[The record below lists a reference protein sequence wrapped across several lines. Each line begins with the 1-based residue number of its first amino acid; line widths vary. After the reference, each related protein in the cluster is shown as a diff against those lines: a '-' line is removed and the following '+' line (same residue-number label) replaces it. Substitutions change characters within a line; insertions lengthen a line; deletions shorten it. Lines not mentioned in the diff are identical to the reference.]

1 VPFSIDTR
9 LKERIAHEL
18 LSGYAEAQR
27 AGAFERC
34 AQVEDILTRWLRTV
48 GAGYQQP
55 VPLSTLDLAL
65 RGVAGLEIQ
74 RAALTILSLIAQNLG
89 ECHERVF
96 ETLVPTLR
104 GLTGLNDTGLNG
116 IGPRRATTA
125 IAPATDCLLADLA
138 LTALSYLG
146 PKGPAGAYLAEV
158 REHFASNPDQWQLLA
173 RYSLECR
180 VLLSF
185 AEVPAEG
192 ERFTRFET
200 AIERWI
206 ALRDRLAA
214 DGTTKAVAIAEPDVT
229 VCREILV
236 ELLECA
242 EETCYP
248 EAMHLL
254 AMLRASVKQ
263 PDRPWRAVWKDYLV
277 QHLHAS
283 SAVTYQVAVLLWT
296 VLFPHQVEQEAIAD
310 RVMRDYR
317 GGGSARPFAQHLI
330 ALLVNDLTEPTELRN
345 LDELHYLIYL
355 RDLSYRR
362 YLRDMSNMPNVRNLR
377 YLSYLR
383 RLRSMEQLRFLSLM
397 RHQRFLRYK
406 LLTIEVAELAMHRLA
421 TASAEERTDL
431 LAIVLGRI
439 LQIRE
444 RRKTRTAR
452 TEELNAVARIA
463 RETLGP
469 SGQHPDSE
477 ALHAIREMLRR
488 HSQEQGQEQ
497 PRFDPL
503 TSAGALRLGTQEVE
517 RHLAALAREV
527 HQKGLAFDLLLLGE
541 PALLL
546 SDVGD
551 RESIAV
557 IETYFFP
564 DYVAIPEA
572 AAAVARAHGLPNGWL
587 TSALAGFTYIF
598 KKEPPRQLWR
608 TFPGLRV
615 FTPTLEYVLV
625 MKVMASRPRDDAD
638 IAELMAKAD
647 ITQAEQL
654 IALMREYIPDEHLT
668 PDLLHEIEDR
678 FVR

>member
-1 VPFSIDTR
+1 HINGIELPEHRADLYEVVSTMLLNTRDRAKGLKHIEVTQALDLLGPLAYQMQENDNNIARYANVIACFSRIIAAQTGGASDSEWVKRQAEHFLQLVRDRSGLFVIRVADFFGFFHRSFQEYFAARHILQQIQREGESALDEFVARVRRQDDLWREPFLLAVGYVSKSDETLARRILTALLEAAREDELPGRLHAALLAATCVLEAVPFSIDTR

-383 RLRSMEQLRFLSLM
+383 R
-397 RHQRFLRYK
+397 
-406 LLTIEVAELAMHRLA
+406 
-421 TASAEERTDL
+421 
-431 LAIVLGRI
+431 
-439 LQIRE
+439 
-444 RRKTRTAR
+444 
-452 TEELNAVARIA
+452 
-463 RETLGP
+463 
-469 SGQHPDSE
+469 
-477 ALHAIREMLRR
+477 
-488 HSQEQGQEQ
+488 
-497 PRFDPL
+497 
-503 TSAGALRLGTQEVE
+503 
-517 RHLAALAREV
+517 
-527 HQKGLAFDLLLLGE
+527 
-541 PALLL
+541 
-546 SDVGD
+546 
-551 RESIAV
+551 
-557 IETYFFP
+557 
-564 DYVAIPEA
+564 
-572 AAAVARAHGLPNGWL
+572 
-587 TSALAGFTYIF
+587 
-598 KKEPPRQLWR
+598 
-608 TFPGLRV
+608 
-615 FTPTLEYVLV
+615 
-625 MKVMASRPRDDAD
+625 
-638 IAELMAKAD
+638 
-647 ITQAEQL
+647 
-654 IALMREYIPDEHLT
+654 
-668 PDLLHEIEDR
+668 
-678 FVR
+678 